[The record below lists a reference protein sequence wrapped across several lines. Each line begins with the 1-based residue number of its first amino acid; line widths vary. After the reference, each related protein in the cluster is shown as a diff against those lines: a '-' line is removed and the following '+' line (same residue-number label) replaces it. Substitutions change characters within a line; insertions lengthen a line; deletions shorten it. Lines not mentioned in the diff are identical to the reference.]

1 MVTSL
6 KYYPRIK
13 LEILLEPVLFDIP
26 SVTAY
31 MQHPKEMHCSVIFVN
46 ISFGVAVL
54 SLSISNCSVT
64 WAIDGNITWNY
75 DYYFGHTY

>member
-31 MQHPKEMHCSVIFVN
+31 MQVEMQVEMHCSVKCVN
-46 ISFGVAVL
+46 RSFGVAVL
-54 SLSISNCSVT
+54 SLSISN
-64 WAIDGNITWNY
+64 
-75 DYYFGHTY
+75 

>member
-31 MQHPKEMHCSVIFVN
+31 NMQHPKEMHYNVECIKRRFCA
-46 ISFGVAVL
+46 AVSQCTL
-54 SLSISNCSVT
+54 FINRLNK
-64 WAIDGNITWNY
+64 
-75 DYYFGHTY
+75 